1 MGKGY
6 LIPDFLLFEMNLHVY
21 KFITWIILKQKKNII
36 IIFLYI
42 FESLFDTLWLI
53 LMDENKY

>member
-1 MGKGY
+1 MGKGD

-42 FESLFDTLWLI
+42 FESLFDTWWLI
-53 LMDENKY
+53 LMD